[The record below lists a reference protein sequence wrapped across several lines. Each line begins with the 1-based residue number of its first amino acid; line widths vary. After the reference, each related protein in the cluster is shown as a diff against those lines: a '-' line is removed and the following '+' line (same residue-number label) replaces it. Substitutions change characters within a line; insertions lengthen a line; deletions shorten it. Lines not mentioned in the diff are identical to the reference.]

1 MTLDEA
7 TSVRVG
13 AGVRYLGKQ
22 VSSSSVWTIVTPDR
36 VMADALVELNRD
48 QWRIAVNA
56 TNLFDNRAFASC
68 LARGDCFVSAP
79 RNIMATLG
87 YRF

>member
-1 MTLDEA
+1 
-7 TSVRVG
+7 
-13 AGVRYLGKQ
+13 
-22 VSSSSVWTIVTPDR
+22 
-36 VMADALVELNRD
+36 MADALVELNRD